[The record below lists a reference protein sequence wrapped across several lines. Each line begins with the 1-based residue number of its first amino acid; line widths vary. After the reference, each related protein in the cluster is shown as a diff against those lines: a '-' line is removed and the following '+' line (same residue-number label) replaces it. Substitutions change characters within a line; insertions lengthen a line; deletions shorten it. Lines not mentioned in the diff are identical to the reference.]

1 MSGHSKW
8 HNIQGRKNAQDAKR
22 GKIFQKISRDLYQ
35 AAKAGDPDPENN
47 PQLRLVMEKARAAN
61 MPKDN
66 VQRAI
71 DKASGVGGAKFD
83 KASGVGGAKFEEIT
97 YEGYGP
103 GGTAIMVSALTDN
116 KNRTAAAIRS
126 AFTHHG
132 GTLGTSGSVSYMFDR
147 KGYIVILRDGLDTD
161 EDTMLM
167 DALDAGADDLKT
179 NDDEYEIFTDPK
191 SLAEVRDALQKK
203 GYDLDTAEVRL
214 FPENTTEVPE
224 AKISQYTGLI
234 DELEDNDDVQDVY
247 EAATLPEEE

>member
-1 MSGHSKW
+1 
-8 HNIQGRKNAQDAKR
+8 
-22 GKIFQKISRDLYQ
+22 
-35 AAKAGDPDPENN
+35 
-47 PQLRLVMEKARAAN
+47 MEKARAAN

-71 DKASGVGGAKFD
+71 DKASGI
-83 KASGVGGAKFEEIT
+83 GGAKFEEIT

-167 DALDAGADDLKT
+167 DALDAGADDMKT
-179 NDDEYEIFTDPK
+179 SDEEYEIFTDPK
-191 SLAEVRDALQKK
+191 SMDAVRDALQEK

-224 AKISQYTGLI
+224 DKIPQYTGLI
-234 DELEDNDDVQDVY
+234 DELEENDDVQDVY
-247 EAATLPEEE
+247 EAATLPEE

>member
-35 AAKAGDPDPENN
+35 AAKAGDPDPANN

-71 DKASGVGGAKFD
+71 DKASGVGGAKF
-83 KASGVGGAKFEEIT
+83 EEIT

-103 GGTAIMVSALTDN
+103 GGTAVMVSALTDN

-132 GTLGTSGSVSYMFDR
+132 GALGTDGSVAYMFNR
-147 KGYIVILRDGLDTD
+147 KGYIVILRDGLDVD

-167 DALDAGADDLKT
+167 DALDAGAEDMNTTDDSF
-179 NDDEYEIFTDPK
+179 EIFTASSDM
-191 SLAEVRDALQKK
+191 AAVRDSLQDK
-203 GYDLDTAEVRL
+203 YDLDTAEVRL
-214 FPENTTEVPE
+214 FPENTTEVP
-224 AKISQYTGLI
+224 ADKVSQYQGLI
-234 DELEDNDDVQDVY
+234 DELEDNDDVADVY
-247 EAATLPEEE
+247 EAATLPETAE

>member
-35 AAKAGDPDPENN
+35 AAKAGDPDPANN
-47 PQLRLVMEKARAAN
+47 PQLRLVMEKARSAN

-71 DKASGVGGAKFD
+71 DKASGL
-83 KASGVGGAKFEEIT
+83 GGAKFEEIT

-103 GGTAIMVSALTDN
+103 GGTAVMVLALTDN
-116 KNRTAAAIRS
+116 KNRTAAAVRS

-132 GTLGTSGSVSYMFDR
+132 GALGTDGSVSYMFDR

-167 DALDAGADDLKT
+167 DALDAGAEDMNTTDDAF
-179 NDDEYEIFTDPK
+179 EIYTTPSDMP
-191 SLAEVRDALQKK
+191 SVRDALQAKK
-203 GYDLDTAEVRL
+203 YDLDTAEVTM
-214 FPENTTEVPE
+214 FPENVMEVPE
-224 AKISQYTGLI
+224 DKTSQYQGLI
-234 DELEDNDDVQDVY
+234 DELESDDDVSDVY
-247 EAATLPEEE
+247 EAAKLPEGIE

>member
-8 HNIQGRKNAQDAKR
+8 HNIQGRKNAQDDKR

-35 AAKAGDPDPENN
+35 AAKKGDPDPENN

-71 DKASGVGGAKFD
+71 DKASGI
-83 KASGVGGAKFEEIT
+83 GGAKFEEIT

-167 DALDAGADDLKT
+167 DALDAGADDMKT
-179 NDDEYEIFTDPK
+179 SDDAYEIFTDPK
-191 SLAEVRDALQKK
+191 SMDTVRDALQKK
-203 GYDLDTAEVRL
+203 GYDTDTAEVRL
-214 FPENTTEVPE
+214 FPENTTDVPE
-224 AKISQYTGLI
+224 DKIPQYTGLI
-234 DELEDNDDVQDVY
+234 DELEENDDVQDVY
-247 EAATLPEEE
+247 EAAKLPEE

>member
-35 AAKAGDPDPENN
+35 AAKAGGPDPDGN
-47 PQLRLVMEKARAAN
+47 PQLRLEMDKARAAN

-66 VQRAI
+66 IKRAL
-71 DKASGVGGAKFD
+71 DKASGL
-83 KASGVGGAKFEEIT
+83 GGAKFEEIT

-103 GGTAIMVSALTDN
+103 AGTAIMVAALTDN
-116 KNRTAAAIRS
+116 KNRTAAAVRS

-132 GTLGTSGSVSYMFDR
+132 GSLGAAGSVSYMFDR

-167 DALDAGADDLKT
+167 DALDAGADDMET
-179 NDDEYEIFTDPK
+179 TDEEFKIYTDASSEI
-191 SLAEVRDALQKK
+191 AARNALQDK
-203 GYDLDTAEVRL
+203 GYKLDTAEVRM
-214 FPENTTEVPE
+214 FPQNTTEVPE
-224 AKISQYTGLI
+224 AKASQYQGLI
-234 DELEDNDDVQDVY
+234 EELEDNDDVSDIY
-247 EAATLPEEE
+247 EAAVLPEGVE